1 MTMPRLRRSTT
12 SDLETAQLESP
23 QLQLQPVKTSRR
35 SLQDPAKFFR
45 AIVEIERVRGL
56 RVHPESPTVH

>member
-1 MTMPRLRRSTT
+1 MPRLRRSTL
-12 SDLETAQLESP
+12 SSEFETAELESP
-23 QLQLQPVKTSRR
+23 QLQLQPVKTSRG

-45 AIVEIERVRGL
+45 AIAEIERVRGL

>member
-1 MTMPRLRRSTT
+1 MPRMRRSSLSSEFPT
-12 SDLETAQLESP
+12 DQPDSP
-23 QLQLQPVKTSRR
+23 QPQPVEADER

-56 RVHPESPTVH
+56 RVHPESPTRH